1 VRETGRGRVRGLGE
15 RIFANMGLAQA
26 VSGPGYSDRL
36 RARRSGDRTPVGPR
50 FFTHV

>member
-1 VRETGRGRVRGLGE
+1 MSETGRGRGLEE

-36 RARRSGDRTPVGPR
+36 RAGRSGDQTPVGPR
-50 FFTHV
+50 FFAHV